1 MYLGDLIMSERLRIA
16 LQKSGKLSEGSI
28 DLLNKCSFKIR
39 PAKNHY
45 LVQSKEMNTDF
56 LLIRDDDIP
65 GFVDSNASDLGI
77 VGENGYTEYILEN
90 PDNDLEIIAKLQ
102 FAHCRL
108 SLAVPQESAIKTLA
122 DLNGRKIATSYPA
135 TLNDFLQKK
144 GINAKIIQMHGSVE
158 LAPKINVADAICD
171 LVSTGATLK
180 ENGLAEMQVILESEA
195 VLIGRKSANSSIRA
209 KAEEL
214 IFRLNSVIDAKDSK
228 YIMLHIDKDAVSK
241 LKEILPGCESP
252 TVLHL
257 HGTDNKVAVHVV
269 SKEGV
274 FWDTIAKLKSIGA
287 SSILVVP
294 IEKMME

>member
-1 MYLGDLIMSERLRIA
+1 MSVNRLRIA

-28 DLLNKCSFKIR
+28 ELLNKCSFKIK

-45 LVQSKEMNTDF
+45 LIQSKEMNTDF
-56 LLIRDDDIP
+56 LMIRDDDIP

-77 VGENGYTEYILEN
+77 VGENGYMEYALEN
-90 PDNDLEIIAKLQ
+90 PENDLEIIARLQ
-102 FAHCRL
+102 FAYCRL
-108 SLAVPQESAIKTLA
+108 SLAAPEGSGIEQLA
-122 DLNGRKIATSYPA
+122 DYNGKTIATSYPA
-135 TLNDFLQKK
+135 TLADYLNKNN
-144 GINAKIIQMHGSVE
+144 INARIIQMHGSVE
-158 LAPKINVADAICD
+158 LAPKIAVADAICD

-180 ENGLAEMQVILESEA
+180 ENGLLETHIILESEA
-195 VLIGRKSANSSIRA
+195 VLIGRKSASNELKA
-209 KAEEL
+209 KAQEL
-214 IFRLNSVIDAKDSK
+214 MFRINSVIDAKDSK
-228 YIMLHIDKDAVSK
+228 YIMLHINKDAISK
-241 LKEILPGCESP
+241 LKDILPGCESP

-294 IEKMME
+294 IEKMM

>member
-1 MYLGDLIMSERLRIA
+1 MSERLRIA

>member
-1 MYLGDLIMSERLRIA
+1 MNQLARLRIA

-28 DLLNKCSFKIR
+28 DLLNKCSFKIK

-77 VGENGYTEYILEN
+77 VGENGYQEYVLEN
-90 PDNDLEIIAKLQ
+90 PDNDLEIIARLQ
-102 FAHCRL
+102 FAYCRL
-108 SLAVPQESAIKTLA
+108 SLAAPQESGIKDLA
-122 DLNGRKIATSYPA
+122 DYNGKTIATSYPA
-135 TLNDFLQKK
+135 TLMDYLQKNN
-144 GINAKIIQMHGSVE
+144 IHAKIIQMHGSVE
-158 LAPKINVADAICD
+158 LAPKIAVADAICD

-180 ENGLAEMQVILESEA
+180 ENGLVETHVILESEA
-195 VLIGRKSANSSIRA
+195 VLIGRKSAPAIIRKQA
-209 KAEEL
+209 REL
-214 IFRLNSVIDAKDSK
+214 MFRINSVIDAKDSK
-228 YIMLHIDKDAVSK
+228 YIMLHIDKDAVGK
-241 LKEILPGCESP
+241 LKDILPGCESP

-257 HGTDNKVAVHVV
+257 HGDDNKVAVHVV

>member
-1 MYLGDLIMSERLRIA
+1 MSERLRIA

-28 DLLNKCSFKIR
+28 DLLDKCSFKIR

-135 TLNDFLQKK
+135 TLNDFLQRK

-180 ENGLAEMQVILESEA
+180 ENGLTEMQVILESEA

-209 KAEEL
+209 KADEL